1 MKLKLLTLL
10 LLLPVA
16 SVAWAQSKD
25 GSDESTFPGN
35 LFPKKIYS
43 QWSLGVFAGP
53 ASNHHVIDV
62 AYATDMKYTD
72 KSGYSVGV
80 GASFHPTGWLALRAD
95 VAMVQKNYRLDRDNR
110 FLPFVYTESTNNYLS
125 VPVVA
130 VLSAGRNFRVS
141 GIVGGYAGW
150 WLSGRREGQSLS
162 VSYLITGNQAD
173 TFFDEEYK
181 FNDSRDNRFDAGIVY
196 GFAAQC
202 TIVKKVE
209 LSAEMRWYYGL
220 TDVQKNYMTNLN
232 PRYNTTRVIQFGAAY
247 WF

>member
-35 LFPKKIYS
+35 LFPKKTYS

-95 VAMVQKNYRLDRDNR
+95 VAMVQKNPL
-110 FLPFVYTESTNNYLS
+110 
-125 VPVVA
+125 
-130 VLSAGRNFRVS
+130 
-141 GIVGGYAGW
+141 
-150 WLSGRREGQSLS
+150 
-162 VSYLITGNQAD
+162 
-173 TFFDEEYK
+173 
-181 FNDSRDNRFDAGIVY
+181 
-196 GFAAQC
+196 
-202 TIVKKVE
+202 
-209 LSAEMRWYYGL
+209 
-220 TDVQKNYMTNLN
+220 
-232 PRYNTTRVIQFGAAY
+232 
-247 WF
+247 

>member
-1 MKLKLLTLL
+1 M
-10 LLLPVA
+10 A
-16 SVAWAQSKD
+16 F
-25 GSDESTFPGN
+25 ENGN
-35 LFPKKIYS
+35 
-43 QWSLGVFAGP
+43 GMGP
-53 ASNHHVIDV
+53 A
-62 AYATDMKYTD
+62 DMAALMR
-72 KSGYSVGV
+72 SGNS
-80 GASFHPTGWLALRAD
+80 GWGND
-95 VAMVQKNYRLDRDNR
+95 
-110 FLPFVYTESTNNYLS
+110 
-125 VPVVA
+125 
-130 VLSAGRNFRVS
+130 
-141 GIVGGYAGW
+141 GGYGGW

-162 VSYLITGNQAD
+162 VSYLITGNQDD

-202 TIVKKVE
+202 TIAKKVE